1 MYEGME
7 MRVVFAKELD
17 RIMANDSRIVLLDA
31 DLSKANGRAELHKKY
46 PNRSFNVGVAEA
58 NMIGVASGLS
68 SYGFI
73 PFTSTFTPFSTRRV
87 CDQITISATYA
98 KQNVKIIGTDPGLS
112 AEFNGGTH
120 MSVEDIGVL
129 RSIPDL
135 VIFEPVDNTQLVK
148 SIPHIINYY
157 GTVYIR
163 LFRKVTPDVFSDDY
177 EFDLFKADILHKG
190 NDVTLIA
197 SGMMVKPALDAKD
210 QLEKQGLSV
219 EVINVHTIKP
229 IDQHTIIESV
239 KKTKAVVTI
248 ENHNVIGGL
257 YSAVS
262 EVLAANY
269 PVPAENI
276 GIQDRF
282 GQVGKLK
289 FLIPEYQMTVEDIV
303 EKTKKVI
310 RRKHECFR

>member
-7 MRVVFAKELD
+7 MRAVFAKELD
-17 RIMANDSRIVLLDA
+17 RMMATNPRIVLLDA
-31 DLSKANGRAELHKKY
+31 DLSKANGRADLHKKY

-68 SYGFI
+68 SYGLI

-87 CDQITISATYA
+87 CDQISISASYA

-135 VIFEPVDNTQLVK
+135 VIFEPVDNTQLAK
-148 SIPHIINYY
+148 SLPQIIDYY
-157 GTVYIR
+157 GTIYIR
-163 LFRKVTPDVFSDDY
+163 LFRKITPDVFQDDY
-177 EFDLFKADILHKG
+177 VFDLFKADVLHVGK
-190 NDVTLIA
+190 DVTLIA
-197 SGMMVKPALDAKD
+197 SGMMVKPTLEAKD
-210 QLEKQGLSV
+210 QLEIEGYSV

-229 IDQHTIIESV
+229 IDQQTIIDSV

-282 GQVGKLK
+282 GQVGRLK
-289 FLIPEYQMTVEDIV
+289 FLIPEYQMTVADIIQ
-303 EKTKKVI
+303 KAKKVI
-310 RRKHECFR
+310 SRKH